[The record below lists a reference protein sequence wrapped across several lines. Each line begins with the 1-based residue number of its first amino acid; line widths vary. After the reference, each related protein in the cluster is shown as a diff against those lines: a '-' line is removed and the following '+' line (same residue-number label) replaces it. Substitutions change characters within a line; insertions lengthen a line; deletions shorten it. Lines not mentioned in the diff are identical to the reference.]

1 MNLKEELQE
10 IHREQVKLSMFFNAA
25 KANLIRAAEN
35 EETSLIFY
43 LYDALLIDNLKA
55 EGLTVIG
62 VMGAVSAD
70 DYILVTWKNY

>member
-10 IHREQVKLSMFFNAA
+10 IHREQVKLSIFFNAA

-62 VMGAVSAD
+62 VMGAVGAD
-70 DYILVTWKNY
+70 DYILVTW